1 MTIDNIDHRFIS
13 YDDDDTRYALHIT
26 YRQRAAMEAVATAS
40 YFCFDLVPWVRD
52 F

>member
-13 YDDDDTRYALHIT
+13 YDDDDDTRYALHIT

-40 YFCFDLVPWVRD
+40 YFFLSCALAS
-52 F
+52 